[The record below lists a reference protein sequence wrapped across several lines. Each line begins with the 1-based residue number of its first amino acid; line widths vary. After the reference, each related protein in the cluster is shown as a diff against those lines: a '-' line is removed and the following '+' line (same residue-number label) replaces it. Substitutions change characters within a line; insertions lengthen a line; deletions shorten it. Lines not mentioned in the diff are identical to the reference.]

1 MKTLSERYEEI
12 VNEYLDLFCKK
23 HEVYHSGWIGDQV
36 GGLIEISDCYFR
48 FEDIKLDID
57 LDALKDKNNSI
68 WDWYWSNM
76 DEEKQ
81 INYWSYVKG
90 LRLENIK

>member
-1 MKTLSERYEEI
+1 MITLSERYEEV

-23 HEVYHSGWIGDQV
+23 HDVYHSGWIGGQV
-36 GGLIEISDCYFR
+36 GGLIEISECYFR
-48 FEDIKLDID
+48 FEDIKTDID
-57 LDALKDKNNSI
+57 LNALNDKNNSI

-76 DEEKQ
+76 DEEQQ
-81 INYWSYVKG
+81 INYYSYVKG

>member
-1 MKTLSERYEEI
+1 MKKLSERYEEV

-23 HEVYHSGWIGDQV
+23 HEVYHSGWIGGIV

-48 FEDIKLDID
+48 FEDIKTDID
-57 LDALKDKNNSI
+57 LNALNDKNNSI

-76 DEEKQ
+76 DEEHQ
-81 INYWSYVKG
+81 INYNSYLMG
-90 LRLENIK
+90 LRIEDTK

>member
-1 MKTLSERYEEI
+1 MKTLSERYEEV

-23 HEVYHSGWIGDQV
+23 HEVYHSGWIGGIV

-57 LDALKDKNNSI
+57 LDALNDKNNSI

-76 DEEKQ
+76 DEEHQ
-81 INYWSYVKG
+81 INYNSYLMG
-90 LRLENIK
+90 LRIKHTK